1 MKNIDEKAS
10 LCALGRIFGFEPKTA
25 LALISHCGDAKS
37 IFRLGKDELE
47 ALLGPYSRHRG
58 EICPEKQEEAYRE
71 LTDLQ
76 SKGIRYIGF
85 TEENYPEILKECE
98 DPPVGLYIRSETPE
112 DELWIPSRKISIVGT
127 RDISPYGKEWCER
140 IVRGLASSG
149 EKPMIVSGLALGT
162 DICAHR
168 TALECGLP
176 TIGVMATGPE
186 CIYPYRNEGPARQMV
201 RTPGC
206 ALVTDYPP
214 GTAPLAVHFLR
225 RNRIIAGLSQATI
238 LVESKIRGGGMM
250 TSRLAFSYNRDV
262 YALPGRADDL
272 RSQGCNRLIREKVA
286 EPLTSIEELL
296 DSIGMKA
303 PSKSGKLSAADLLHS
318 IYSGT
323 MEQKKVTMM
332 HQILDEIIR
341 ERGISIEEI
350 AESASLP
357 YHLAGKLCN
366 IMESDGLIS
375 IDLLG
380 RCSIRAKNF

>member
-1 MKNIDEKAS
+1 MNDIDEKTS

-25 LALISHCGDAKS
+25 LALIAHCGDAKS
-37 IFRLGKDELE
+37 IFKLGRDELE
-47 ALLGPYSRHRG
+47 MLLGPYSRHLG
-58 EICPEKQEEAYRE
+58 EICAEKQEEAYRE
-71 LTDLQ
+71 LADLQ
-76 SKGIRYIGF
+76 AKGIRYTGF
-85 TEENYPEILKECE
+85 TEENYPDMLRECE
-98 DPPVGLYIRSETPE
+98 DAPIGLYIRSETPE
-112 DELWIPSRKISIVGT
+112 DELWTPSRKIAVVGT

-140 IVRGLASSG
+140 IIRGLAGSG

-168 TALECGLP
+168 TALKCGLP
-176 TIGVMATGPE
+176 TIGIMATGPE
-186 CIYPYRNEGPARQMV
+186 CIYPYRNEGTARQMV

-296 DSIGMKA
+296 DSIGMK
-303 PSKSGKLSAADLLHS
+303 PSPNAARPSAADILNN

-323 MEQKKVTMM
+323 MEPERIGIMQK
-332 HQILDEIIR
+332 ILTTILK
-341 ERGISIEEI
+341 ERGISMEEI
-350 AESASLP
+350 SDSAGLP
-357 YHLAGKLCN
+357 YHMTSKFCN
-366 IMESDGLIS
+366 MMESDGLIS

-380 RCSIRAKNF
+380 RCSIRAKIF